1 MLELSNLQ
9 LSTIKRNYRTID
21 SLTSKS
27 TKLAD
32 KVKKEQ
38 LKFENK
44 VKAHLVDL
52 REINKTI
59 YDFEQPVLEM
69 TGGYT
74 SQQIVDELHLTEE
87 PKMVK
92 VDGIWILNEL
102 YEDISPVENTPEHS
116 IHPQEEIVENEE
128 PSFVPYEEDYISLE
142 DSSEEDNTIQDLY

>member
-44 VKAHLVDL
+44 IKPHLVAL
-52 REINKTI
+52 NEINNTI
-59 YDFEQPVLEM
+59 YNFEQPVLEM

-74 SQQIVDELHLTEE
+74 SQQIVDELYLTEE
-87 PKMVK
+87 PKMTK
-92 VDGIWILNEL
+92 EDGIWVLNEL
-102 YEDISPVENTPEHS
+102 FEDIYPVENTPEHS

-128 PSFVPYEEDYISLE
+128 LSFVPYEEDYISLE

>member
-44 VKAHLVDL
+44 IKPHLVAL
-52 REINKTI
+52 NEINNTI
-59 YDFEQPVLEM
+59 YNFEQPVLEM

-74 SQQIVDELHLTEE
+74 SQQIVDELYLTEE
-87 PKMVK
+87 PKMMK
-92 VDGIWILNEL
+92 EDGIWVLNEL
-102 YEDISPVENTPEHS
+102 FEDIYPVENTPEHS

-128 PSFVPYEEDYISLE
+128 LSFVPYEEDYISLE